1 MNDISDIT
9 NKTPGAARLR
19 EFVQKA
25 AAGDDLVVVFFGGS
39 ITQGSLASS
48 EETCYARVFCN
59 LLGEH
64 FPKSS
69 FTYVNSGVGGTG
81 SHYGAMRVSTDVLSY
96 SPDLVVIDF
105 SVNDTEAVLPLYGEG
120 ETAAQ
125 GDTDWSGGRNT
136 DSSGSAL
143 KLYPETWEGVLRRIL
158 SCDSRP
164 AVLVLGNCFYDT
176 GISVEDEHNAI
187 ADHYGVPHMSVRDRI
202 LPLIREGRYTREDL
216 SPDGLHPNDKGHRL
230 IAEELMRLMLQYEES
245 AGELPVRDEEA
256 LPSPLTANAYE
267 YTERLDSANSA
278 PELYGFSP
286 DNASHE
292 NDNYNFFRG
301 GWTASQI
308 GDRFEID
315 VEGSGIAVV
324 YRKTIHR
331 PSPVARLVLDGDEEH
346 AVILDG
352 NFDQDWGDCLY
363 LQPILHHGNRGRH
376 HISIVITEATPGD
389 LVPFYLLCIGVST

>member
-1 MNDISDIT
+1 MNNISDIT
-9 NKTPGAARLR
+9 NKAPGAARLR

-48 EETCYARVFCN
+48 EETCYARVFCS
-59 LLGEH
+59 LLEEH

-125 GDTDWSGGRNT
+125 GDTDWSGGLNT

-202 LPLIREGRYTREDL
+202 LPLI
-216 SPDGLHPNDKGHRL
+216 K
-230 IAEELMRLMLQYEES
+230 ES
-245 AGELPVRDEEA
+245 AGELSVRDEEA
-256 LPSPLTANAYE
+256 LPSPLSANAYE
-267 YTERLDSANSA
+267 YTERLDSVNSDPA
-278 PELYGFSP
+278 LYGFSP

-292 NDNYNFFRG
+292 NDNYNFFRS
-301 GWTASQI
+301 GWTASQV

-376 HISIVITEATPGD
+376 HISIGITEATPGD
-389 LVPFYLLCIGVST
+389 LVPFYLLCIGVSA